1 MGKIQLHES
10 EPEDDQD
17 PEESAEADPQTVQ

>member
-17 PEESAEADPQTVQ
+17 QKKGAEADPQTVQ